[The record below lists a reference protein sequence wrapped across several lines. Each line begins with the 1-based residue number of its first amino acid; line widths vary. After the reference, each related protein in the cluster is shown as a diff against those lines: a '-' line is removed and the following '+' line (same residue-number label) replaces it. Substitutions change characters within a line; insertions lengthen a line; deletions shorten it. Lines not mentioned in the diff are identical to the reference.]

1 MRRNNRTTPH
11 CCVKTFVLSLLCSL
25 LLPCSLH
32 AEEWKYPTSKPSG
45 TYGGGDGSLQSPYK
59 ISTAQHLADLAYM
72 VREGV
77 EDYSGKHFV
86 MTNDIT
92 LNAGVVNEDCTGCN
106 TGEFKVWKPIGVYGF
121 WSDKGFKGNFNGN
134 SHTIS
139 GLFIED
145 KDNFNGLFG
154 VVKEGM
160 VRNLTIADSYM
171 CASYPFYSSNYYG
184 FITGEAT
191 NATILN
197 CHVKNSCIKNTD
209 DSARHKLSAGGLV
222 GHCKKGDIIR
232 KCSFNGNFILQSFD
246 KSQLIEAGGM
256 SGSGSVKLYSCTAK
270 GKFMV
275 KGSPSIR
282 VAGMTHE
289 VEEAYGCVAG
299 MDFDIQTY
307 SDYYTGTFDD
317 NAIVVAGFS
326 HITSGECTQCVT
338 YGTIQVGKDGNPVR
352 VQPLPEAPN
361 YKRFRYNIRIGTFC
375 SEEECNGFVAHNQCA
390 AYTNVKL
397 YLADESKGNAYITS
411 FGLSYSESRR
421 SLLELKNCIVAGK
434 HTIKST
440 TGICYNPV
448 TLFDYRKSAVREIE
462 KAWEKVKGT
471 RYCTYVNNKKD
482 EDVYF
487 DDGDFKDEKKK
498 YVSITHEVL
507 KGDAL
512 LAELNALSEGS
523 NQWGRITTEGDLKGY
538 PMPVICGGSTS
549 TLKGDGSEKTPYLIG
564 SEADLRNFQKKMET
578 ENSKDKY
585 YQLTADIDMSGEPI
599 PAIGPQAHPFQGTF
613 DGNGHSINGLVT
625 KDGYLFHYLQGT
637 VKNLTLLD
645 YKGKADKTGIVT
657 SIACF
662 VGGSA
667 DGQVS
672 NPGHIKNCYVSG
684 NIEAYRSSYA
694 AVTDVTATGLCL
706 NIYKPSTVENCYFK
720 GNIKVSSKTVDGKIV
735 EPEYPYSTVNTD
747 LRVGGLASTC
757 NNTSTSNHAIKNC
770 YASFT
775 YECLSKESFNNKY
788 EHGLVAGASSSPDEL
803 SATNSFFVC
812 QELPTECKYKLQT
825 EYNLKEEFCGKAD
838 FDGKENWKEGLYRPV
853 VVGTKYYT
861 VTLPD
866 EARTKTYLDAIP
878 ETKPLPNYILNFTPA
893 DKAQE
898 NDPYLWQLPNL
909 AIYIDNSTTETVIVT
924 DEEGNATTQTITH
937 EDKAD
942 YLMGVQLDPNYSFD
956 YRRSENATCTRGA
969 IRYDLEKEEDVD
981 SWHMLCL
988 PGPIYGNMLPEGCEL
1003 YLGGKLSSNNT
1014 MNIIKVDSIPAGTP
1028 CLMYVPKNTPVLP
1041 IYMIGYIEESPV
1053 LAPEGSALKG
1063 TFKSTTGSNWCS
1075 TVSVNGESAKTL
1087 PTAESVSLSPFSAYV
1102 ESSNDVTL
1110 ADYLL
1115 LDELDP
1121 ELAELIKG
1129 STSGK
1134 TDVYMRRSLSNAGW
1148 NTLCLPFMMTAAEI
1162 KTTFGE
1168 GTAVE
1173 ELNEVAYD
1181 NGTGQYTL
1189 KFKSVTDGM
1198 AAGKPYL
1205 IKPANTG
1212 NLYTLQERA
1221 LSATTTDITKEAG
1234 DGTTFTMKAS
1244 LGMAYLIGDNTT
1256 DTDYYFTQ
1264 GGSTLYRIADGQA
1277 VTFRGFRSW
1286 FEIKTPVATPEV
1298 NMFRLLHDDGTT
1310 TDLQLVDK
1318 GQTPDT
1324 TDSQAYD
1331 LAGRPTT
1338 VRGKGIYVIGNKV
1351 RIVK

>member
-11 CCVKTFVLSLLCSL
+11 CCVKTFVLSLLCCL

-92 LNAGVVNEDCTGCN
+92 LNAGVVNEDCSGCN

-134 SHTIS
+134 SHTIY
-139 GLFIED
+139 GLFIEA
-145 KDNFNGLFG
+145 KDNYNGLFG

-197 CHVKNSCIKNTD
+197 CHVKNSCINNTD

-232 KCSFNGNFILQSFD
+232 KCSFNGNFNLHSFD

-282 VAGMTHE
+282 VAGMTYE

-307 SDYYTGTFDD
+307 EDYYTGTSGD

-338 YGTIQVGKDGNPVR
+338 YGTIKVGKDGNPVQ
-352 VQPLPEAPN
+352 VQPLSEAPN

-390 AYTNVKL
+390 AYTNVEL
-397 YLADESKGNAYITS
+397 YLHDDSKGNAYITS

-421 SLLELKNCIVAGK
+421 SLLELKNCIVAGS
-434 HTIKST
+434 HTIKSK

-462 KAWEKVKGT
+462 KAREKVKGT
-471 RYCTYVNNKKD
+471 RYCTYVNNTKD
-482 EDVYF
+482 ENVYF
-487 DDGDFKDEKKK
+487 GDGDFKEDKPIF
-498 YVSITHEVL
+498 VSISSGDL
-507 KGDAL
+507 IGDAL

-538 PMPVICGGSTS
+538 PMPVICGGSIS
-549 TLKGDGSEKTPYLIG
+549 DMKGSGTQEAPYLIG
-564 SEADLRNFQKKMET
+564 SEADLRNFQKTMET
-578 ENSKDKY
+578 EDSEGKY
-585 YQLTADIDMSGEPI
+585 YKLTADIDMSEQPM
-599 PAIGPQAHPFQGTF
+599 PAIGQANPFQGTF

-625 KDGYLFHYLQGT
+625 EDGYLFYYLQGT

-645 YKGKADKTGIVT
+645 YKGKADKTGQVT

-662 VGGSA
+662 VGGSP

-694 AVTDVTATGLCL
+694 TIPDVTATGLCL
-706 NIYKPSTVENCYFK
+706 NIYEPSTVENCYFK
-720 GNIKVSSKTVDGKIV
+720 GSIKVSSKTVDGKIV
-735 EPEYPYSTVNTD
+735 ESNFGGTSSPANTY
-747 LRVGGLASTC
+747 LRVGGLAHIFSKKTDNSTH
-757 NNTSTSNHAIKNC
+757 SAINRC

-775 YECLSKESFNNKY
+775 YECDETGKTFNSKTVY
-788 EHGLVAGASSSPDEL
+788 GTI
-803 SATNSFFVC
+803 TNSDHTNVKDCYYVC
-812 QELPTECKYKLQT
+812 DKEINEYSSEKLSSESELNGKL
-825 EYNLKEEFCGKAD
+825 G
-838 FDGKENWKEGLYRPV
+838 GLTGWTAGYYRPV
-853 VVGTKYYT
+853 VVGTKYFT
-861 VTLPD
+861 VTKPD
-866 EARTKTYLDAIP
+866 EARTVTYLDAIP
-878 ETKPLPNYILNFTPA
+878 EANPTPNYIMNFTPT

-909 AIYIDNSTTETVIVT
+909 AIYIDTSTTETVIVT
-924 DEEGNATTQTITH
+924 DENGNATTQTITH

-969 IRYDLEKEEDVD
+969 IRYDLEKEKDAD

-988 PGPIYGNMLPEGCEL
+988 PGPIYGDMLPEGCEL

-1053 LAPEGSALKG
+1053 LAAEGSALKG
-1063 TFKSTTGSNWCS
+1063 TFESSTGSNWCS

-1102 ESSNDVTL
+1102 ESSSDVTL

-1121 ELAELIKG
+1121 ELAELIQG

-1134 TDVYMRRSLSNAGW
+1134 TDVYVRRSLSNKGW
-1148 NTLCLPFMMTAAEI
+1148 NTLCLPFMMTADEV

-1286 FEIKTPVATPEV
+1286 FEIKAPVATPEV

-1338 VRGKGIYVIGNKV
+1338 MRGKGIYVIGNKV